1 MRAIKHQYLNNDAF
15 CDNAVNTD
23 QSFTEL
29 PCWKMTLGLKKK
41 NPSYLWM
48 KTGSKLFQHVWD
60 HHWFQTSCCKLMS
73 QHDLDVLLLIW
84 LTLWSVSV
92 CVSAGEDVCESIM
105 WAKGDENI
113 ANAYTAFVTPAL
125 LHRFRVTK
133 CEKGARERRTLLI
146 SDSNGSAPT
155 SPTETQP
162 KSRTTSESQP
172 VGILETPPPL
182 CWYSLLM
189 LCFK

>member
-1 MRAIKHQYLNNDAF
+1 MPWTLSSLALCRPVENDLR
-15 CDNAVNTD
+15 T
-23 QSFTEL
+23 
-29 PCWKMTLGLKKK
+29 KKK
-41 NPSYLWM
+41 SSYLWM
-48 KTGSKLFQHVWD
+48 KTGSKLFQHVWH

-84 LTLWSVSV
+84 LTLGVCV
-92 CVSAGEDVCESIM
+92 CVSVGEDVCENK
-105 WAKGDENI
+105 ADENI
-113 ANAYTAFVTPAL
+113 ANACTAFVTPTL

-133 CEKGARERRTLLI
+133 CEKGGRERRTLLI

-189 LCFK
+189 LCCNKCCL

>member
-1 MRAIKHQYLNNDAF
+1 MI
-15 CDNAVNTD
+15 NTL
-23 QSFTEL
+23 E
-29 PCWKMTLGLKKK
+29 C
-41 NPSYLWM
+41 
-48 KTGSKLFQHVWD
+48 V
-60 HHWFQTSCCKLMS
+60 C
-73 QHDLDVLLLIW
+73 
-84 LTLWSVSV
+84 V
-92 CVSAGEDVCESIM
+92 CVSVGEDVCESIM

-113 ANAYTAFVTPAL
+113 AQVCTAFVTPAF

-172 VGILETPPPL
+172 VGILETPPPP
-182 CWYSLLM
+182 LLV
-189 LCFK
+189 LPADAVL

>member
-1 MRAIKHQYLNNDAF
+1 
-15 CDNAVNTD
+15 
-23 QSFTEL
+23 
-29 PCWKMTLGLKKK
+29 
-41 NPSYLWM
+41 M
-48 KTGSKLFQHVWD
+48 KTGSKLFQHVWH

-84 LTLWSVSV
+84 LTLGV
-92 CVSAGEDVCESIM
+92 CVSVWEKMCVKTKAMKTLQMRAQCSSPS
-105 WAKGDENI
+105 
-113 ANAYTAFVTPAL
+113 TL

-133 CEKGARERRTLLI
+133 CEKGGRERRTLLI

-172 VGILETPPPL
+172 VGILETPPHLSVGTP
-182 CWYSLLM
+182 CCAVISAAYNIIYKRVFTSPA
-189 LCFK
+189 CIFSD